1 MTTSTALDKA
11 ISITGN
17 VNLLA
22 KAVGVSHTAAQKW
35 ERKGFIPPT
44 SILRVEKALKGRVTR
59 YELIDDFFSKQGA
72 THLETPHGTDSQN
85 STTGAV
91 QCEPAPLTGA
101 AAQAVF
107 DDGGVLHETIGSK
120 EN

>member
-35 ERKGFIPPT
+35 ERKGFIPPI

-72 THLETPHGTDSQN
+72 THMETTNGTEAPTAGSGDFI
-85 STTGAV
+85 TPAAV
-91 QCEPAPLTGA
+91 EGGA
-101 AAQAVF
+101 ATESSAQKPIE
-107 DDGGVLHETIGSK
+107 H
-120 EN
+120 

>member
-17 VNLLA
+17 VNSLA

-44 SILRVEKALKGRVTR
+44 SILRVEKALNGQVTR
-59 YELIDDFFSKQGA
+59 YELIDDFFSKQGGNQP
-72 THLETPHGTDSQN
+72 ETPNGTESQN
-85 STTGAV
+85 IETGAV
-91 QCEPAPLTGA
+91 HAELAPQHGQA
-101 AAQAVF
+101 A
-107 DDGGVLHETIGSK
+107 
-120 EN
+120 

>member
-72 THLETPHGTDSQN
+72 TQETPNGTEAPETN
-85 STTGAV
+85 TTGAV
-91 QCEPAPLTGA
+91 QCEPLPEHSA
-101 AAQAVF
+101 AA
-107 DDGGVLHETIGSK
+107 
-120 EN
+120 

>member
-17 VNLLA
+17 VNSLA

-44 SILRVEKALKGRVTR
+44 SILRVEKALNGQVTR
-59 YELIDDFFSKQGA
+59 YELIDDFFSKQGGNQP
-72 THLETPHGTDSQN
+72 ETPNGTECHLGSSDASQ
-85 STTGAV
+85 TTAL
-91 QCEPAPLTGA
+91 ES
-101 AAQAVF
+101 
-107 DDGGVLHETIGSK
+107 GVITQSCTSQPIEH
-120 EN
+120 

>member
-17 VNLLA
+17 VNSLA

-44 SILRVEKALKGRVTR
+44 SILRVEKALNGQVTR
-59 YELIDDFFSKQGA
+59 YELIDDFFSKQGV
-72 THLETPHGTDSQN
+72 THMETPNGTEATETN
-85 STTGAV
+85 TAGTV
-91 QCEPAPLTGA
+91 QCEPLPEHSA
-101 AAQAVF
+101 AALSS
-107 DDGGVLHETIGSK
+107 GT
-120 EN
+120 

>member
-72 THLETPHGTDSQN
+72 TQETPHGT
-85 STTGAV
+85 
-91 QCEPAPLTGA
+91 EAPTAGSGDFIKIAALESGA
-101 AAQAVF
+101 AKESSAQKPIE
-107 DDGGVLHETIGSK
+107 H
-120 EN
+120 